1 MEECLKLNKE
11 RSAAIILTATVDAVL
26 MIQMFYFIV
35 KYLKIFGNDRDNF
48 ILMAVFFIFF
58 QQFVRFVANVIVAA
72 ISFRG
77 EVT

>member
-1 MEECLKLNKE
+1 MEECHKLNQK
-11 RSAAIILTATVDAVL
+11 RSAAIILTSTFDAVL

-48 ILMAVFFIFF
+48 ILMADFFIFF
-58 QQFVRFVANVIVAA
+58 QQFVRFVANVIVAVS
-72 ISFRG
+72 SFRG

>member
-58 QQFVRFVANVIVAA
+58 QQFVRFVANVIVAV

>member
-26 MIQMFYFIV
+26 MIQMFYFIIE
-35 KYLKIFGNDRDNF
+35 YLKIFGKDRDNF

-58 QQFVRFVANVIVAA
+58 QQFVRFVANVIVAV